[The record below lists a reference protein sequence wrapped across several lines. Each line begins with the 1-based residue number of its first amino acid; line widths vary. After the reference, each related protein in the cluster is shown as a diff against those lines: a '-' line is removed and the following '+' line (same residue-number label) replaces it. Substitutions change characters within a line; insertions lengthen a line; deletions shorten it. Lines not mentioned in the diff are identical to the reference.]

1 MSAAAGNMI
10 RGLVV
15 ASVASAMT
23 AATLLG
29 SVPVGANAAPPPV
42 TIAQI
47 PLTVALPAHPQVL
60 FAMTNSESMDGT
72 LSGAI
77 MTGSGLLGGALG
89 TGLANSSSPANYTIP
104 AGFTP
109 PLNTGNGTV
118 APYTVVSGGHQADNS
133 ASRLNV
139 AKGGVNAIL
148 QAYMEYADFALMD

>member
-1 MSAAAGNMI
+1 MI
-10 RGLVV
+10 RRLAVM
-15 ASVASAMT
+15 SVAGAMT

-29 SVPVGANAAPPPV
+29 SVPVGANAAPAPIP
-42 TIAQI
+42 IAQI

-60 FAMTNSESMDGT
+60 FAVPNSESMDGT

-109 PLNTGNGTV
+109 PLNAGNGTV
-118 APYTVVSGGHQADNS
+118 APYTVVAGGH
-133 ASRLNV
+133 RRTIRPV
-139 AKGGVNAIL
+139 V
-148 QAYMEYADFALMD
+148 